1 MKSEMTVIEEKTNT
15 STSDCRPVD
24 LVHLSRLTLGNRDL
38 EQEVLQLF
46 IRQSSIYLKRLS
58 EASDQK
64 SWCDAAHTIK
74 GSAVGIG
81 AWKVAEIAEAI
92 EQVQKAE
99 IKSDCRELLQ
109 SLIES
114 VEEANAFIESV
125 ISKC

>member
-1 MKSEMTVIEEKTNT
+1 MKSEMTIIEDQTDT

-58 EASDQK
+58 EASDKK
-64 SWCDAAHTIK
+64 SWCDVAHTIK
-74 GSAVGIG
+74 GSAKGIG

-92 EQVQKAE
+92 ERVQKAE
-99 IKSDCRELLQ
+99 AEGETRELLQ
-109 SLIES
+109 ALSES

-125 ISKC
+125 ISKS

>member
-1 MKSEMTVIEEKTNT
+1 MKSEMTVIEVQTDT

-58 EASDQK
+58 EASDKK

-74 GSAVGIG
+74 GSAKGIG

-92 EQVQKAE
+92 ERVQKAE
-99 IKSDCRELLQ
+99 AEGETRELLQ
-109 SLIES
+109 ALSES

-125 ISKC
+125 ISKS

>member
-1 MKSEMTVIEEKTNT
+1 MKSEMTIIEDQTDT

-58 EASDQK
+58 EASDKK

-74 GSAVGIG
+74 GSAKGIG

-92 EQVQKAE
+92 ERVQKAE
-99 IKSDCRELLQ
+99 AEGETRELLQ
-109 SLIES
+109 ALSES

-125 ISKC
+125 ISKS

>member
-1 MKSEMTVIEEKTNT
+1 MKSEMTVIEDQTDT

-58 EASDQK
+58 EASDKK

-74 GSAVGIG
+74 GSAKGIG

-92 EQVQKAE
+92 ERVQKAE
-99 IKSDCRELLQ
+99 AEGETRELLQ
-109 SLIES
+109 ALSES

-125 ISKC
+125 ISKS